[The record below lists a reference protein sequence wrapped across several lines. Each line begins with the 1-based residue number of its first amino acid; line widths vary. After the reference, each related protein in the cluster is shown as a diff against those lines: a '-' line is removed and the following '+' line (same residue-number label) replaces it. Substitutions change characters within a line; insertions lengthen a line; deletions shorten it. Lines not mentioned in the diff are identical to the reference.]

1 MAHSV
6 QLTAYRPRWAFNLGA
21 GLPNMLEK
29 VLLCTFHVS
38 ATLVLLNSLPVF
50 FLDGESIL
58 EASLCYITWLSSRKR
73 RQVRLVCL
81 LGGSLLSILA
91 FSNFFLAIFL
101 GDQ

>member
-38 ATLVLLNSLPVF
+38 ATLVF